1 MTPESPAPPPAPPC
15 LYRPYSSRQKGGTLI
30 ALEVRDVETHLARV
44 RSPDGY
50 RPAVCPTC
58 GHAVMHAHDRRT
70 RQCQLAGAPPQVP
83 IVRHR
88 CAHPDCGA
96 QWQTLPGF
104 LARHLHFVWSSVEEA
119 CEGRVPT
126 GRRPSRRTTRRWL
139 GRLESSAVQLVR
151 LACDAGGE
159 AAAKL
164 RAAIVE
170 TRRELVD
177 ALGLS
182 FAEVA
187 AWVHQLQP
195 GVRLM

>member
-1 MTPESPAPPPAPPC
+1 MHKTDRAAPPAPQC

-30 ALEVRDVETHLARV
+30 AAAVQDLATHLERV

-50 RPAVCPTC
+50 RPATCPTC
-58 GHAVMHAHDRRT
+58 GHEVMHAHDRRT

-96 QWQTLPGF
+96 QWQTLPAF
-104 LARHLHFVWSSVEEA
+104 LARHLHFVWSHVEQA
-119 CEGRVPT
+119 CEGHVPT

-139 GRLESSAVQLVR
+139 GRLASSAAQLVR

-159 AAAKL
+159 AAATL
-164 RAAIVE
+164 RTAFVD
-170 TRRELVD
+170 TRGELVD
-177 ALGLS
+177 TLALP

-187 AWVHQLQP
+187 AWVHQLQR